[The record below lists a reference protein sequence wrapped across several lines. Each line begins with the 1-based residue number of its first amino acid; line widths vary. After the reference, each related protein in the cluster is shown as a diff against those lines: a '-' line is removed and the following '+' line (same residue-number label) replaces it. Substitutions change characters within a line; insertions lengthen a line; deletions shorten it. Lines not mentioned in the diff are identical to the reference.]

1 MCCAKSSRTAGH
13 TTVTSPGASIGAACG
28 TSLFTHYLWP
38 CPASQFASLSPA
50 VRESHTGCVHLS
62 SGVWSVGCLCNRRPP
77 ISMDTAA
84 GGKGQLLCHQ
94 CLLVSGG
101 LALWPSQAW
110 PFKSQCQLLR
120 ALCYYC
126 VLPCAARFQPLN
138 LVVKEQQAAS
148 WQGTFCSFL
157 VYLPIPN
164 DHVLGNNWHLPDL
177 AVFMYPLANEV
188 SSNGSEFAWSYP
200 SLLGAAV
207 SLCSGSFSV

>member
-1 MCCAKSSRTAGH
+1 
-13 TTVTSPGASIGAACG
+13 
-28 TSLFTHYLWP
+28 
-38 CPASQFASLSPA
+38 
-50 VRESHTGCVHLS
+50 
-62 SGVWSVGCLCNRRPP
+62 
-77 ISMDTAA
+77 MDTTA

-94 CLLVSGG
+94 CLLVSVG
-101 LALWPSQAW
+101 LAASLQH
-110 PFKSQCQLLR
+110 
-120 ALCYYC
+120 
-126 VLPCAARFQPLN
+126 LN
-138 LVVKEQQAAS
+138 LVVQEQQAAP

-164 DHVLGNNWHLPDL
+164 DHVLGNNWRLPDL